1 MAESTVY
8 CFYMHFREV
17 TRKLPVLLL
26 AFPFLCT
33 GLAGLP
39 SQDFTGPGSPSPL
52 LMHDVEQGQEPV
64 KGRVGWIRQAG
75 RTDQDSKGHRTGY
88 IFELLDKIAENANI
102 EFEYIEVSGL
112 EELKQL
118 MDSDLVDVTAE
129 GESGYAQEGFYNLP
143 RSIGPVNQM
152 ICARDGD
159 TRFFADDYEG
169 LDGMTVAMIDR
180 PSVRD
185 KLSTFEEN
193 KGFCTKRRY
202 YPSSHEAKLA
212 LLAGNADLAVLDNY
226 DDPHGVVVVAKFGL
240 SDRFLTV
247 REERSDLKEAMMRGY
262 GALLAEDPF
271 ILGNMNTKYFSEY
284 QIRNIAFTRYEQDF
298 IRNTPSL
305 DVYLRDDIPQISCCH
320 DGVFSGYFPALLEK
334 VSQRTGLRFNLRRKD
349 KFSDILESIK
359 SDTSGLSF
367 GILPKSE
374 PYSGDSRLRFA
385 KPSASCTVLLVTRRN
400 RDKVIRTVACP
411 ARNYA
416 IQETAEKKG
425 YVIKEYEDETSC
437 LDAVLKGETDAAVIK
452 GYQLQTLM
460 SQRNYNKELSI
471 LMDSEMDYE
480 IRIVLPSSSSKTLL
494 SILNKV
500 APEFSAS
507 EQGSLISSNMN
518 MDFASVS
525 LVSILRDYWYVISIS
540 LLVFLA
546 SFVIIIMQ
554 QRFNKKLEISNR
566 NKDVFLADMSHDFRT
581 PLTAISGFAYLG
593 KSESDPRYY
602 PDIITSVSYM
612 QELVND
618 ILNIRQYSEGK
629 SLELQPEAIIAGTL
643 YDSILSVMHGRAAA
657 KKIQIDFKSNI
668 SYPYVSIDPMR
679 VRQVFVN
686 IIGNAIKYSPAG
698 STVEVNVEDYLKAHD
713 VRLRATI
720 TDHGEGMSKDFIK
733 RRMFR
738 PFEREKNA
746 FSAKEGG
753 SGLGLAITKI
763 IMDRLGGSISV
774 ESELGKGS
782 TFTLDFPET
791 TITKEVYDQTH
802 KDDNS
807 PKNKEYDFSGL
818 NVLLCEDNEINTYIV
833 TNLLQKKGCTVDSA
847 ENGKLGLEKFR
858 DSPQGHYGL
867 ILMDIRMPEMDGIE
881 AAQAIRAMQRE
892 DAQKIPIIAL
902 SANAFEEDKMQSAKA
917 GMNAHLS
924 KPIDVDALFRTV
936 EQLLILS

>member
-1 MAESTVY
+1 MFA
-8 CFYMHFREV
+8 FD
-17 TRKLPVLLL
+17 LL
-26 AFPFLCT
+26 
-33 GLAGLP
+33 
-39 SQDFTGPGSPSPL
+39 
-52 LMHDVEQGQEPV
+52 
-64 KGRVGWIRQAG
+64 
-75 RTDQDSKGHRTGY
+75 
-88 IFELLDKIAENANI
+88 
-102 EFEYIEVSGL
+102 
-112 EELKQL
+112 
-118 MDSDLVDVTAE
+118 
-129 GESGYAQEGFYNLP
+129 
-143 RSIGPVNQM
+143 
-152 ICARDGD
+152 
-159 TRFFADDYEG
+159 
-169 LDGMTVAMIDR
+169 
-180 PSVRD
+180 
-185 KLSTFEEN
+185 
-193 KGFCTKRRY
+193 
-202 YPSSHEAKLA
+202 
-212 LLAGNADLAVLDNY
+212 
-226 DDPHGVVVVAKFGL
+226 
-240 SDRFLTV
+240 
-247 REERSDLKEAMMRGY
+247 
-262 GALLAEDPF
+262 F
-271 ILGNMNTKYFSEY
+271 I
-284 QIRNIAFTRYEQDF
+284 
-298 IRNTPSL
+298 
-305 DVYLRDDIPQISCCH
+305 
-320 DGVFSGYFPALLEK
+320 
-334 VSQRTGLRFNLRRKD
+334 
-349 KFSDILESIK
+349 
-359 SDTSGLSF
+359 
-367 GILPKSE
+367 
-374 PYSGDSRLRFA
+374 
-385 KPSASCTVLLVTRRN
+385 
-400 RDKVIRTVACP
+400 
-411 ARNYA
+411 
-416 IQETAEKKG
+416 
-425 YVIKEYEDETSC
+425 
-437 LDAVLKGETDAAVIK
+437 
-452 GYQLQTLM
+452 
-460 SQRNYNKELSI
+460 
-471 LMDSEMDYE
+471 
-480 IRIVLPSSSSKTLL
+480 
-494 SILNKV
+494 
-500 APEFSAS
+500 
-507 EQGSLISSNMN
+507 
-518 MDFASVS
+518 
-525 LVSILRDYWYVISIS
+525 
-540 LLVFLA
+540 
-546 SFVIIIMQ
+546 
-554 QRFNKKLEISNR
+554 QRFNRQLELSNK

-686 IIGNAIKYSPAG
+686 KIGNAIKYSPAG
-698 STVEVNVEDYLKAHD
+698 STVEVSVEDYLKAHN

-791 TITKEVYDQTH
+791 PITKEEYDQNH
-802 KDDNS
+802 KGEVSVKD
-807 PKNKEYDFSGL
+807 KEYDFSGL

-867 ILMDIRMPEMDGIE
+867 ILMDIRMPVMDGIE

-936 EQLLILS
+936 EQLLALS